1 MDKAFVRAL
10 RRVIGTAG
18 VLFFFA
24 AGLLGAKA
32 VNFEVSHPC
41 SRPTQLVWAP
51 DVQTPV
57 LYGLLS
63 GLTLGKYPSKGFGQ
77 AQACLDV
84 DAGRGISQAQWPLM
98 VRATA
103 KTWAF
108 ARAVGFALVFALLW
122 WALSWVWR
130 AARVLLC
137 SDSKPRKA
145 TS

>member
-1 MDKAFVRAL
+1 
-10 RRVIGTAG
+10 
-18 VLFFFA
+18 
-24 AGLLGAKA
+24 LLSAKA
-32 VNFEVSHPC
+32 VNFEASHPC
-41 SRPTQLVWAP
+41 SHPTQLVWAP
-51 DVQTPV
+51 DIQTPV

-63 GLTLGKYPSKGFGQ
+63 GLTLGTYPSKGFGQ

-108 ARAVGFALVFALLW
+108 SRAAGFALAFALLW

-137 SDSKPRKA
+137 SGSKTPKA